1 MTKQATILTLLLL
14 LASPA
19 AFACNPAE
27 GSGQCGF
34 LGAGGVIYNSP
45 AEAYAS
51 YQQPSPQVYY
61 ESGSEYLCPDFR
73 CTPPPPTH
81 DCTARAEGGE
91 TCFDTR
97 PGRIGSS
104 YSTNGA
110 GEFDGP
116 QVESYPDA
124 TPRMIANYRN
134 GKAEGESTHYYPD
147 GTIESVMHHQN
158 GEIHGSVRHYHPNGT
173 LKHDMTY
180 CNGEACG
187 EERDYDEQGNLVRI
201 IRYDANGNAASVQEI
216 PPGSQAHATAKKSRR
231 KS

>member
-104 YSTNGA
+104 YSTNAA
-110 GEFDGP
+110 GDFDGP
-116 QVESYPDA
+116 MAETYPDG
-124 TPRMIANYRN
+124 TLKRITNYRD
-134 GKAEGESTHYYPD
+134 GEVGEVTFFYPD
-147 GTIESVMHHQN
+147 GTIESVMPHQN
-158 GEIHGSVRHYHPNGT
+158 GEIHGTVRNYRPNGT
-173 LKHDMTY
+173 LEY
-180 CNGEACG
+180 
-187 EERDYDEQGNLVRI
+187 
-201 IRYDANGNAASVQEI
+201 EI
-216 PPGSQAHATAKKSRR
+216 PFCSQPRGAAKKKRR
-231 KS
+231 NR

>member
-1 MTKQATILTLLLL
+1 MTRQSKILTMLFL

-19 AFACNPAE
+19 TWACYDPA
-27 GSGQCGF
+27 GSGQCGPY
-34 LGAGGVIYNSP
+34 GIGPRNPEGYGNNTYAEP
-45 AEAYAS
+45 APMYI
-51 YQQPSPQVYY
+51 PP
-61 ESGSEYLCPDFR
+61 
-73 CTPPPPTH
+73 PPPPTH
-81 DCTARAEGGE
+81 HCTARAEGGE
-91 TCFDTR
+91 LCADTR

-110 GEFDGP
+110 GDFDGP
-116 QVESYPDA
+116 MVESYPDG
-124 TPRMIANYRN
+124 TPRIITNFHN
-134 GKAEGESTHYYPD
+134 GEVAGESTQYYPD

-201 IRYDANGNAASVQEI
+201 IQFDANGDAASVQEI
-216 PPGSQAHATAKKSRR
+216 TPGSQAHGTAKTSRR
-231 KS
+231 KA